1 MIAQGGTI
9 LLSLYLED
17 ENQITQQQPTFI
29 LGRLIYEP
37 TLLCVSSSAGRANL
51 ARSLDSIKWLPLFGN
66 WRRRRRQLDRGR
78 VA

>member
-17 ENQITQQQPTFI
+17 ENQITQQQQQPTFI

-51 ARSLDSIKWLPLFGN
+51 ARSLDSIKWLPLFEN
-66 WRRRRRQLDRGR
+66 WRRRQLDRGR